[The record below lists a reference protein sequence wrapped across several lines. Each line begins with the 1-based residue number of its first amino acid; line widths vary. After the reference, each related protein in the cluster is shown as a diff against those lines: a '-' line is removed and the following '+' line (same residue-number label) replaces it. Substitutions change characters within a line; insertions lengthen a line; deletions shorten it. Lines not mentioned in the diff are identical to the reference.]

1 MQKVLIKSS
10 KLIVPV
16 VAVSSNGN
24 IKAQTPQGERW
35 FKAPD
40 VSYDLAGGT
49 PMEDTLTPSRN
60 SSHIKD
66 VNTPSTENK
75 NEGFSDAKLLLL
87 YESRKKSG
95 IVAALLNLFLPG
107 AGYIYSG
114 QWITGVV
121 TFFFVIALIIFSL
134 GVLIIPVALA
144 LIADGFLSASR
155 YNKKLIG
162 NMLAGG

>member
-1 MQKVLIKSS
+1 
-10 KLIVPV
+10 
-16 VAVSSNGN
+16 
-24 IKAQTPQGERW
+24 
-35 FKAPD
+35 
-40 VSYDLAGGT
+40 
-49 PMEDTLTPSRN
+49 MEDTLTPSRN